1 MSKKGIKS
9 VLNIGSAVSNAAKKL
24 KNKRNEKG
32 NATNYFTPL
41 SSNQK
46 KAPSET
52 QQKSKNQ
59 KINTIIG
66 TTAATSAIA
75 IPVTVALMNKDKGLA
90 RKADQAYANDA
101 NTFTFK
107 SKKYKTPSKTTLN
120 KIPKVVLRPKKVK
133 KVEQKTKDKKKFFTG
148 AGGKKSKVE
157 AVFVKGNKT

>member
-9 VLNIGSAVSNAAKKL
+9 ILNIGSAVSNAAKKL

-46 KAPSET
+46 KPPT
-52 QQKSKNQ
+52 KDQQIVKNQ

-120 KIPKVVLRPKKVK
+120 KIPTVVLRPKKAK
-133 KVEQKTKDKKKFFTG
+133 KVEQKTKNKKQYYTG
-148 AGGKKSKVE
+148 PGGKKSRVE